1 MKGRASVP
9 VYKNSLLLVPAVP
22 EPPHHQLFKNC
33 VAMAKA
39 PIE

>member
-9 VYKNSLLLVPAVP
+9 VYKNSLLLVP

-39 PIE
+39 RIE